1 MRRALRLCLSL
12 LPLAL
17 LATYASW
24 TQWQPQ
30 SHYLSDLRSSVT
42 LNHGTPGSRGNLL
55 GIQPELF
62 STDYQSS
69 QHLYRKLAAHLE
81 KARSEGLLN
90 ARSIVILPEH
100 IGTWQV
106 AAGEKPQVF
115 AAETVDEAMLW
126 LALNHPLDLLGA
138 LVASQGSDRLSD
150 ALFRMK
156 AEQMANDYQ
165 SLFGGLAESFGV
177 TLVAGSIVLPEPE
190 VVDGILRTGPGP
202 LYNVSL
208 VFGADG
214 APLGQPQRKA
224 FPIPD
229 ETGFTAAAPSA
240 ALQVIDTPA
249 GRLGVLI
256 CADSWYPDSYQPLAK
271 AQVELVA
278 VPAFLTGNQHW
289 QKPWGGYTT
298 FAGTPKDAA
307 TAAGSISE
315 GEAWQRH
322 SLPARLASTPA
333 RAGLTVF
340 MRGQLWNLGSDG
352 RSMLALPDQHLLAPD
367 QPGTQLVN
375 LWL

>member
-24 TQWQPQ
+24 IQWQPQ

-100 IGTWQV
+100 IGTWLV

-138 LVASQGSDRLSD
+138 LVASQGNDRLSD

-190 VVDGILRTGPGP
+190 VVDGILRTGQGP

-208 VFGADG
+208 VFGPDG

-256 CADSWYPDSYQPLAK
+256 CADSWYPDSYQPLAQ

-289 QKPWGGYTT
+289 QKPWGGYTS
-298 FAGTPKDAA
+298 FAGKPKDAA

-352 RSMLALPDQHLLAPD
+352 RSMLALPGQHLIAPD

>member
-1 MRRALRLCLSL
+1 MRRALRQCLSL

-17 LATYASW
+17 LGTYTGW

-62 STDYQSS
+62 SADYQSS

-90 ARSIVILPEH
+90 ARSIVVLPEH
-100 IGTWQV
+100 IGTWLV

-126 LALNHPLDLLGA
+126 LALNHPIDLLGA
-138 LVASQGSDRLSD
+138 LVASQGNDRLSD

-298 FAGTPKDAA
+298 FAGTPKDTA

-352 RSMLALPDQHLLAPD
+352 RSMLALPDQHLIAPD